1 MVSLFQ
7 NPLYITSSKGKL
19 LLEYIQIFYTYILPV
34 MALVSFFYIIY
45 LLVRKEAI
53 FRSIEKQIYLTTEK
67 QKDELRDSIID
78 FYNES
83 KEIFENSLRL
93 IKSETETELEKV
105 KEELSEIQQQTRS
118 LAYDLRNINA
128 ENKQLTETILKLKEE
143 INKRDAILHRKEKQ
157 IQRLKGKNDI

>member
-1 MVSLFQ
+1 MVSLCQ

-128 ENKQLTETILKLKEE
+128 ENKQLTETILKLREE

-157 IQRLKGKNDI
+157 IQRLKAKK